1 MREWYA
7 ERDRDDWRSM
17 FTMHWE
23 AVMAQLKQISL
34 SGFKSIKDLNL
45 ALRPLNVMI
54 GSNGAGKS
62 NLVSFFKMLNEM
74 MGQRLQQF
82 IGASGRSQ
90 SLLYYGPKV
99 TPQLTARLVFESE
112 EGIDEYAM
120 RLSHAPVDTLIFAA
134 ENVSVSRTGYQT
146 RKDLSG
152 GGESSIP
159 EMAEEGDSA
168 ARVLRDSLTSCR
180 VYQFHD
186 TSPTAKVRQYC
197 YVGDDRWLMPD
208 AGNLAAVLFKLKR
221 DEDGKAYRRIVG
233 TIRQI
238 APYFDDFDLEPTG
251 PAGKDITLNWRE
263 RGSDQLFGPHQ
274 ISDGTLRA
282 MALVT
287 LLLQPVDD
295 LPNVIVIDEPELGL
309 HPFAKNILA
318 SLMKKASHHCQ
329 IIVATQSAGL
339 LDGFEPED
347 IVVVERA
354 ESGSVF
360 ERQNAEKLKDWLEE
374 YTLRELWEKNVL
386 GGGPA

>member
-1 MREWYA
+1 
-7 ERDRDDWRSM
+7 
-17 FTMHWE
+17 
-23 AVMAQLKQISL
+23 MAQLKRIAL
-34 SGFKSIKDLNL
+34 SGFKSIKQLDIE
-45 ALRPLNVMI
+45 LRRLNVMI
-54 GSNGAGKS
+54 GANGAGKS
-62 NLVSFFKMLNEM
+62 NLVLFFKMLNEM

-82 IGASGRSQ
+82 IATSGRAH
-90 SLLYYGPKV
+90 SLLHYGPKK
-99 TPQLTARLVFESE
+99 TPQMQARLVFDVDNGEDTY
-112 EGIDEYAM
+112 IM
-120 RLSHAPVDTLIFAA
+120 RLADAAVDTLIFVEERLEFLQTDWLGDPKKVDLGTGHA
-134 ENVSVSRTGYQT
+134 ETGIT
-146 RKDLSG
+146 KA
-152 GGESSIP
+152 
-159 EMAEEGDSA
+159 AEEGDQTA
-168 ARVLRDSLTSCR
+168 IIFRSLLNNCR

-208 AGNLAAVLFKLKR
+208 AGNLAAVLYKLKKS
-221 DEDGKAYRRIVG
+221 EDSKAYRRIVG

-238 APYFDDFDLEPTG
+238 APYFDDFDLQPSG
-251 PAGKDITLNWRE
+251 SGNKDITLNWRE

-282 MALVT
+282 MALIT
-287 LLLQPVDD
+287 LLLQPVTD
-295 LPNVIVIDEPELGL
+295 LSNVMVIDEPELGL
-309 HPFAKNILA
+309 HPFAKNLLV

-347 IVVVERA
+347 IVVVERS

-360 ERQNAEKLKDWLEE
+360 ERQNAEKLKDWLDK